1 MQNPPPGQGY
11 GNQYGAAPQAAGAS
25 GKSAIGLDGNIAAAL
40 GYPIGVLAI
49 INLVME
55 KENKF
60 VRFHA
65 IQAILFFVLWF
76 VAVIVLF
83 ILSLVFTIIGGVI
96 AQALGSSVGGLIIW
110 LVSFILWLIV
120 PLLFVALLIFAAV
133 KAYQGQLYKL
143 PVIGNLADKF
153 ANG

>member
-11 GNQYGAAPQAAGAS
+11 GNQYGAAPQAAGAT
-25 GKSAIGLDGNIAAAL
+25 GKSAIGLDGNLAAAL

-65 IQAILFFVLWF
+65 IQSLVLIVAYIVTFIVLMVLGMILTIGLSLIDSSLAVIGLLVYALMGIVVLAFFV
-76 VAVIVLF
+76 
-83 ILSLVFTIIGGVI
+83 
-96 AQALGSSVGGLIIW
+96 GLI
-110 LVSFILWLIV
+110 L
-120 PLLFVALLIFAAV
+120 AAV
-133 KAYQGQLYKL
+133 KAYQGQIFKL
-143 PVIGNLADKF
+143 PIVGNIAEKF
-153 ANG
+153 NK

>member
-11 GNQYGAAPQAAGAS
+11 GNQYGAAPAAPGAS
-25 GKSAIGLDGNIAAAL
+25 GKSAIGLDGNLAAAL

-65 IQAILFFVLWF
+65 IQSLVLI
-76 VAVIVLF
+76 VAYIVTFIVLMVLGMF
-83 ILSLVFTIIGGVI
+83 LTIGLSLIDSSLAIIGLLVY
-96 AQALGSSVGGLIIW
+96 ALMGLVVLAFFAGLII
-110 LVSFILWLIV
+110 
-120 PLLFVALLIFAAV
+120 AAV
-133 KAYQGQLYKL
+133 KAYQGQIFKL
-143 PVIGNLADKF
+143 PIVGNIAEKF
-153 ANG
+153 NK

>member
-11 GNQYGAAPQAAGAS
+11 GNQYGAAPAAAGAG

-40 GYPIGVLAI
+40 GYPIGVIAI

-65 IQAILFFVLWF
+65 IQSLVLI
-76 VAVIVLF
+76 VAYIVTFIVLMVVGM
-83 ILSLVFTIIGGVI
+83 ILTIGLSLIDSSLAIIGFLVY
-96 AQALGSSVGGLIIW
+96 ALMGL
-110 LVSFILWLIV
+110 VVVAFFIGMIL
-120 PLLFVALLIFAAV
+120 AAV
-133 KAYQGQLYKL
+133 KAYQGQILKL
-143 PVIGNLADKF
+143 PIIGSIAEKF
-153 ANG
+153 NK